1 MEDAPDMSAW
11 VLHAES
17 EPDMRRALRYLERI
31 GTSRLVA
38 LDRSTVCAELS
49 DPPSTTV
56 RVRLERRLEGL
67 VESRLDCDVA
77 WYPAGRGFVAYSLSQ
92 PTDGIESVL
101 AAEGPS
107 YLEVVHPSNAWE
119 PARLCV
125 PRLAVADPL
134 ALAEAMK
141 AQGIGV
147 LATYEVGGCRR

>member
-1 MEDAPDMSAW
+1 MEDAPEMSAW

-17 EPDMRRALRYLERI
+17 ESDMRRAMRLVERI
-31 GTSRLVA
+31 GITRLVA

-49 DPPSTTV
+49 DPPSGTL
-56 RVRLERRLEGL
+56 RVRLERRLDGL
-67 VESRLDCDVA
+67 VESRMDCDVA

-92 PTDGIESVL
+92 PADGIETVL
-101 AAEGPS
+101 AEEAPS
-107 YLEVVHPSNAWE
+107 YLEVVRPSNTWE
-119 PARLCV
+119 PARVCV